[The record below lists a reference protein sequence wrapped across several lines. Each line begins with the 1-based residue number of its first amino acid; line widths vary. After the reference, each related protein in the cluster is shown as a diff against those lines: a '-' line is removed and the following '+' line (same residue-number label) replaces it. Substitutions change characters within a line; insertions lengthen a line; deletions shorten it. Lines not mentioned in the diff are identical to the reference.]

1 MGIMQTTAVCSTPLV
16 QASSMHPPSPQQMSW
31 VVGST
36 WLTGLSSSPRTASTL
51 VSLVAHTHMHFHNL
65 LTISVA
71 AGTAVS
77 DVPVSD

>member
-1 MGIMQTTAVCSTPLV
+1 MVIMQMTAVYSTRLA
-16 QASSMHPPSPQQMSW
+16 QASSMDPLSPQQMSW

-36 WLTGLSSSPRTASTL
+36 WSTGLSSSPRTASTL
-51 VSLVAHTHMHFHNL
+51 VSLVTHTHFHNL
-65 LTISVA
+65 LTISVVA